1 MALALHTYRMFF
13 IASVFSQTQIRRS
26 LVGALA
32 TDPVVPAHPPRA
44 RRRTRAQVAHVTGP
58 LAPARSSA

>member
-1 MALALHTYRMFF
+1 MFF

-44 RRRTRAQVAHVTGP
+44 RRRTRAQVAHAGP